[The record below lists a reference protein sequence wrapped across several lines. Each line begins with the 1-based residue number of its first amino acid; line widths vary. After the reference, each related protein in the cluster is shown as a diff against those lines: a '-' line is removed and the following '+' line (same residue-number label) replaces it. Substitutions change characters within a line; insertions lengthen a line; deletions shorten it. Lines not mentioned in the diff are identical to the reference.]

1 MRRMLILLTV
11 ALVMASMVV
20 VSTMPAFAAPI
31 KNRNVVAPECE
42 SGIAIATYGTR
53 NVNPG
58 AENRSARALQNLDA
72 QYEKCYEAGDEE

>member
-1 MRRMLILLTV
+1 MRRMLMLVTV
-11 ALVMASMVV
+11 PLVMAAMALA
-20 VSTMPAFAAPI
+20 STMPAFAAPI

-58 AENRSARALQNLDA
+58 SENRSARALQNLDK
-72 QYEKCYEAGDEE
+72 QWFTCYEAGD